1 MATLGEFA
9 CVYDTDIN
17 KWILDNRNV
26 EIDFE
31 RIAYI
36 FLYDFVENTLTI
48 IIILDSVIFD

>member
-31 RIAYI
+31 RIAHI
-36 FLYDFVENTLTI
+36 FLYDFVENSLTI
-48 IIILDSVIFD
+48 IIILD